1 MSEART
7 HQDSRN
13 GLEVAVIGMAG
24 VFPEAKNIY
33 EFWQNLRNGV
43 ESIVFLSAEEL
54 KETGIDPQWPDH
66 AHYVPSPGGVLEG
79 KAYFDAAFF
88 GFAPLEA
95 ETMDPQLR
103 LLHECAWT
111 ALEDA
116 GCNPEDFN
124 GSIGLYAG
132 ASANFGWEAL
142 TVLAGKKGRLG
153 EFAASQLVDRC
164 YLSTRISY
172 KLNLRGPALTVQ
184 TACSTSLLTIHLAC
198 RGLQSGDC
206 DIALAGGVS
215 LFTSSDRG
223 YLYQE
228 GLILSPD
235 GHCRA
240 FDARAGGTAAGEGAG
255 IVALKSLEEAIDG
268 GDHIYAVIKGSAA
281 NNDGFRK
288 VGFSGPSI
296 EGQAEVIAAAFH
308 MAEVEPDSIGYVETH
323 GTGTSLGDPVEAEAL
338 KLAFNTSRRGI
349 CALGSVKT
357 NIGHLDAAAGIAG
370 FIKAVLALHHRE
382 IPASLHF
389 QVPNPEIDF
398 ENSPFYVNT
407 RLKTWE
413 GDGYPLRAGVS
424 SFGIGGTNVHV
435 ILEAAPAVINRNEE
449 AVHRFR
455 PQLIPLSARTKPAL
469 ERMTANLA
477 DFFMKNPDIDP
488 ADAAYTL
495 QTGRQAF
502 AHRRMLV
509 CQDIEEAAA
518 VISSAAEDRLRSFTA
533 QAEDR
538 PVIFMFS
545 GQGSQ
550 YVNMGLGLY
559 ESEPLFRQELDR
571 CFDILKSLTGRDF
584 KEILYPPEI
593 TASSGSAP
601 AELNRTEMAQPL
613 LFAVEYATARLL
625 LHWGIEANAMI
636 GHSLGEYVA
645 AHLVGIFSL
654 EEALQLVSLRG
665 QLMQAMPGGAMLS
678 VSLGEKELRPLLDE
692 TLSLAAV
699 NSSTLC
705 TVSGETRAIAA
716 FEKRL
721 ANVDC
726 KTRRLVTSHAFH
738 SPMMEPILADFE
750 RAVKQIGPKRP
761 ELAYISNLTGKR
773 IGAEEVMDAGYWARH
788 LRHTVRFADGLG
800 ELLKEDGAVFLE
812 VGPGRALSTFV
823 RQHKDKRPGN
833 MVLDLLRHPQEDIS
847 DNRYWL
853 TQVGQLWLFG
863 KKIDWMALHAGDRR
877 RRLPMPTYP
886 FEEKRYW
893 IEGNLSLM
901 GKKVLTGTS
910 APVKKAAVS
919 EWFYIPSWK
928 RAHLLQRR
936 VSELAAGSG
945 WLVFSNG
952 SSLSLKLV
960 EELQKLKQAV
970 VVVNKGREF
979 LKLNEAEFVIE
990 PGNRDH
996 YDALI
1001 GAVGAAGLSLRH
1013 VVSLWNISQESDD
1026 RGLLQ
1031 RLDRT
1036 LAPGFY
1042 SLLYLAQAL
1051 GRQETVKEL
1060 RITAI
1065 THSLYRVTGDEVLN
1079 PEQALCLGPVEVIP
1093 LEYPAWNC
1101 RSIDVVAPPSGS
1113 LKESELVGQL
1123 MEELAAEPVEA
1134 VIALRSRLRWIRHFE
1149 KVKLPGTS
1157 DRIRGLKQGG
1167 VYWITGG
1174 LGGIG
1179 LVLAR
1184 YLAEKAGARLILSGR
1199 SPFPPR
1205 EQWLQWLDTHCE
1217 GDPTSQKIQQLRE
1230 IEKSGAE
1237 IRVFQADVSDTEQMR
1252 SVVARV
1258 KADFGRVNGIIHC
1271 AGIADYAGVI
1281 QRRERET
1288 SDRVLAPKVQ
1298 GTAVLAEV
1306 VKDEA
1311 PDFIV
1316 LCSSINSFLPTIG
1329 QAGYTSANSF
1339 LDAFSHF
1346 KAPGNGGTP
1355 VVLSINW
1362 DGWQEV
1368 GMAAAAA
1375 QNMAEPRQDLLKFSI
1390 HPSEGVEAFARIL
1403 DAPLAQVIVSTVDL
1417 AERREQ
1423 YDRLKTKRTEPGVP
1437 GDEQEKSLAVPIT
1450 DVEQTLAAIWQEL
1463 LGIKEVGIFDDF
1475 FELGGDSLKAVTVC
1489 GRIQKACQV
1498 TVPLAEFFN
1507 RPTIGRLGQFIRQ
1520 ELGKGLFDS
1529 ITPVEKREFYV
1540 LSPSQKRM
1548 YILWQMEGGN
1558 TGYNMPTAV
1567 ELEGPLDRHKLEQ
1580 AFGRLIGRHDSL
1592 RTFFFVVDGEP
1603 VQRTGER
1610 VGFQAEFYDCPNSE
1624 RTDAEAIIQDFIRPF
1639 DLAQP
1644 PLLRVGLIRPS
1655 ESGHR
1660 HILLVD
1666 MHHIVSDGTS
1676 QLILMQEFMQLY
1688 RGEELPPLA
1697 IQYKDFAQWQQRL
1710 FDTGPLKKR
1719 QDFWLRLFD
1728 DDIPVLHLPAD
1739 YPRPA
1744 VQSFAG
1750 SGLHF
1755 GLGPDT
1761 SRRLKQLAAA
1771 EGVTFYMLL
1780 LAVFNLFLSK
1790 LCGQE
1795 DIVVGTPIAGRH
1807 HPDVETVIGMFVNT
1821 LSMRNY
1827 PRGDTTFKE
1836 FLGDVKHRTLQV
1848 FENQDYPFE
1857 DLVDRVVKERDMS
1870 RNPLFDAALVFQN
1883 MFEGAGDIPEQESVD
1898 LKLRPFGFENQT
1910 AKFDLTL
1917 TAGDMDDRLGF
1928 TLEYCTS
1935 LFKRK
1940 SADRFVHYFKNS
1952 IAAVLDNPDNR
1963 LAELEILGEEEKQ
1976 WILHD
1981 LNDTAAAYPEGV
1993 FVHQLFESQVEKNP
2007 DRIAVAAGNGESCLT
2022 YRRLNGAADQLAVI
2036 LKNRGAGE
2044 NRIIGLLIASSPA
2057 MIFAVL
2063 AVLKTGSAYLPIDP
2077 DYPAERIRYLLHD
2090 SRAHTVLTDQ
2100 QNRLPE
2106 SVDGYSHLVIEE
2118 SPEPAGMIREE
2129 KCITDG
2135 GSGPSNLAYVIYTS
2149 GTTGKPRGVL
2159 IEHRNVVRLLFNDRF
2174 QFDFDERDVWTLFH
2188 SYCFDFSVWEMYGAL
2203 LYGGK
2208 LVVISREL
2216 ARDTAE
2222 FLQLLKAQAVS
2233 VLNQTPSAF
2242 TNLMAVESAAKER
2255 DLYLRYVI
2263 FGGEALSPER
2273 LKSWKERYPE
2283 TRLINMYGITETTVH
2298 VTFKELEAKDMETA
2312 ASHIG
2317 TPIPTLTVYA
2327 LDAYGKPV
2335 PRGTAGELFIGG
2347 AGLGRGYLNQPEL
2360 TSEKFI
2366 DNPYRQGDRLYRSGD
2381 LVQLLP
2387 EGEMAYLGR
2396 IDQQVKIRGFRVEL
2410 AEIES
2415 RLLDHPGI
2423 GEAVVIAHTD
2433 DRGDKT
2439 LCAYIAPLPT
2449 NRTSR
2454 TNETSPPEL
2463 REYLS
2468 RTLPD
2473 YMIPSFYI
2481 QVERIPLTPNGKVD
2495 RRALPAPQIYVGD
2508 SSYSPPTNEVEER
2521 LASIWSE
2528 VLGIDREN
2536 IGIDGNFFSLG
2547 GHSLR
2552 AAMMLPKIQSAFGV
2566 TLPLAEIFRT
2576 PTIRQIAHF
2585 ISQHRPSAV
2594 LEVEY
2599 TEEKEVYELS
2609 FHQRRVLILSQ
2620 MDPRSPAYHMPLSI
2634 ELNHPLQPDHVR
2646 AAIAE
2651 LVDRHES
2658 LRTGFKTV
2666 DHQPVQYIA
2675 PGGELPYRFID
2686 LSSLTGRAR
2695 RERRDDIYV
2704 REATAPFDLSAAP
2717 LFRAAL
2723 VRLQED
2729 RHELFFNIHHIVS
2742 DGWSLEVLRRE
2753 FRQLYE
2759 GRRGGKEVTL
2769 PVIACRY
2776 RDFAAW
2782 QHRRFNTA
2790 AAAIE
2795 EAHAFWVRKLKGGI
2809 PLLQLPVDF
2818 PGKTDERQGA
2828 GHQCTIDVDL
2838 GSRLRELAAREQ
2850 TTLFTVMFS
2859 AFLLLLS
2866 RYAAH
2871 QEVMCG
2877 IIDAGREQPIF
2888 HGVVGFFVNAVL
2900 FRSRLDGEERSAD
2913 LIRRIHREIQEVF
2926 EHKSYPLEPVFQELN
2941 LRYPELPVSFNMVNI
2956 QEEAAGSGLET
2967 FAAGPVSDV
2976 QDVKFDIEPYI
2987 REHKNGITVYWTY
3000 RQGRF
3005 AAETIEYMA
3014 AEYLRLLKFFA
3025 DNAAGS
3031 LKDYRRTGKRRHFE
3045 RADDRPKV

>member
-43 ESIVFLSAEEL
+43 ESIAFLSAEEL

-66 AHYVPSPGGVLEG
+66 AHYVPSLGGVLEG

-88 GFAPLEA
+88 GFANLEA

-103 LLHECAWT
+103 ILHECVWT

-124 GSIGLYAG
+124 GSIGLYTG
-132 ASANFGWEAL
+132 ASANFSWEAL
-142 TVLAGKKGRLG
+142 TVLSGKKERLG

-184 TACSTSLLTIHLAC
+184 AACSTSLLTIHLAC

-215 LFTSSDRG
+215 LFTSSGRG

-240 FDARAGGTAAGEGAG
+240 FDAGAGGTAAGEGAG
-255 IVALKSLEEAIDG
+255 IVALKSLEEAIEE

-296 EGQAEVIAAAFH
+296 EGQAEVIAAVFH

-323 GTGTSLGDPVEAEAL
+323 GTGTILGDPVEVEAL
-338 KLAFNTSRRGI
+338 KLAFNTSRRGV

-389 QVPNPEIDF
+389 QVPNPKIDF

-424 SFGIGGTNVHV
+424 SFGIGGTNVHL
-435 ILEAAPAVINRNEE
+435 ILEEAAAVINRNEE
-449 AVHRFR
+449 AVHRLR

-477 DFFMKNPDIDP
+477 DFFIKNPHIDP

-518 VISSAAEDRLRSFTA
+518 IISSAADDRLRSFTA

-559 ESEPLFRQELDR
+559 ESEPLFRQELGR
-571 CFDILKSLTGRDF
+571 CFDILKPLTGRDF

-593 TASSGSAP
+593 AASSSSAP

-625 LHWGIEANAMI
+625 LHWGIEANGMI

-654 EEALQLVSLRG
+654 EEALQLVSRRG

-678 VSLGEKELRPLLDE
+678 VSLGEKELRPLLDD

-773 IGAEEVMDAGYWARH
+773 IGADEVMDPGYWARH
-788 LRHTVRFADGLG
+788 LRHTVRFADGLS
-800 ELLKEDGAVFLE
+800 ELLKEDGAIFLE
-812 VGPGRALSTFV
+812 VGPGKALSTFV
-823 RQHKDKRPGN
+823 RQHQDKRPEN
-833 MVLDLLRHPQEDIS
+833 KVLNLLRHPQEDIS

-877 RRLPMPTYP
+877 RRLSMPTYP

-893 IEGNLSLM
+893 IEGDLSEM
-901 GKKVLTGTS
+901 GKKALTGTF
-910 APVKKAAVS
+910 APVKKATVS

-960 EELQKLKQAV
+960 AELRRLKQRV
-970 VVVNKGREF
+970 VVVNQGREF

-990 PGNRDH
+990 PDNRDH

-1001 GAVGAAGLSLRH
+1001 AALGAAGLSLWQ
-1013 VVSLWNISQESDD
+1013 VVSLWNIPEESDD
-1026 RGLLQ
+1026 RNILQ
-1031 RLDRT
+1031 RLDQS

-1051 GRQETVKEL
+1051 GRQETGQEL

-1093 LEYPAWNC
+1093 LEYPSWNC
-1101 RSIDVVAPPSGS
+1101 RNIDVVAPPSGS
-1113 LKESELVGQL
+1113 PKEKELIGQL
-1123 MEELAAEPVEA
+1123 MEELAAQPVEA
-1134 VIALRSRLRWIRHFE
+1134 VIALRSGLRWIRHFE
-1149 KVKLPGTS
+1149 KAKLPGTS
-1157 DRIRGLKQGG
+1157 DRIRGLRQEG

-1205 EQWLQWLDTHCE
+1205 EQWSQWLDTHAQ
-1217 GDPTSQKIQQLRE
+1217 GDPTSRKIQQLRE
-1230 IEKSGAE
+1230 IEKLGAE

-1252 SVVARV
+1252 RMVARI
-1258 KADFGRVNGIIHC
+1258 KADFGRVNGIIHS

-1281 QRRERET
+1281 QRRNREMT
-1288 SDRVLAPKVQ
+1288 DRVLTPKVQ

-1306 VKDEA
+1306 VQDEA

-1368 GMAAAAA
+1368 GMAATAA
-1375 QNMAEPRQDLLKFSI
+1375 QDMAEPRQDLLKFSI

-1403 DAPLAQVIVSTVDL
+1403 DAPLAQVMVSTVDL
-1417 AERREQ
+1417 DERREQ
-1423 YDRLKTKRTEPGVP
+1423 YDRLKTRRTEPEVP
-1437 GDEQEKSLAVPIT
+1437 EDEKAESPAAPTT

-1463 LGIKEVGIFDDF
+1463 LGIKEVGIFDNF

-1507 RPTIGRLGQFIRQ
+1507 RPTIGRLGQFVRQ

-1558 TGYNMPTAV
+1558 IGYNMPTAV
-1567 ELEGPLDRHKLEQ
+1567 ELEGPLDRHRLEQ

-1592 RTFFFVVDGEP
+1592 RTFFLVVDGEP
-1603 VQRTGER
+1603 VQRIGER
-1610 VGFQAEFYDCPNSE
+1610 TAFKPEFYDCPGLG
-1624 RTDAEAIIQDFIRPF
+1624 RTEAGAIIQDFIRPF

-1655 ESGHR
+1655 ESDHR

-1676 QLILMQEFMQLY
+1676 QLILMEEFMQLY
-1688 RGEELPPLA
+1688 RGEELPPLM
-1697 IQYKDFAQWQQRL
+1697 IQYKDFAHWQQCL
-1710 FDTGPLKKR
+1710 FDTGPMKKQ

-1728 DDIPVLHLPAD
+1728 DDIPVLNLPAD

-1761 SRRLKQLAAA
+1761 THRLKQLAAA

-1780 LAVFNLFLSK
+1780 LAVFNIFLSK

-1795 DIVVGTPIAGRH
+1795 DMVVGTPIAGRH

-1821 LSMRNY
+1821 LSMRHY

-1836 FLGDVKHRTLQV
+1836 FLGDVKNRTLQV

-1883 MFEGAGDIPEQESVD
+1883 MFEGAGTIPEQESVD
-1898 LKLRPFGFENQT
+1898 LKLRPFGFENRT

-1917 TAGDMDDRLGF
+1917 TAGEMADRLGF

-1952 IAAVLDNPDNR
+1952 IAAVLDNPASR
-1963 LAELEILGEEEKQ
+1963 LAEMEILAEEEKQ

-1981 LNDTAAAYPEGV
+1981 LNDTAAAYPEDV
-1993 FVHQLFESQVEKNP
+1993 LIHQLFGRQVEKNP
-2007 DRIAVAAGNGESCLT
+2007 DRIAVAAGKGELCLT
-2022 YRRLNGAADQLAVI
+2022 FRRLNGAADQLAAI
-2036 LKNRGAGE
+2036 LKSRGAGE
-2044 NRIIGLLIASSPA
+2044 SRIIGLLIAPSPE

-2063 AVLKTGSAYLPIDP
+2063 AVLKTGSAYVPIDP
-2077 DYPAERIRYLLHD
+2077 DYPAERLRYMLHD

-2100 QNRLPE
+2100 KNRLSE
-2106 SVDGYSHLVIEE
+2106 TVGGYSHLVVEE
-2118 SPEPAGMIREE
+2118 SPEPADAIREE
-2129 KCITDG
+2129 RCTTDG
-2135 GSGPSNLAYVIYTS
+2135 DWGPSNLAYVIYTS
-2149 GTTGKPRGVL
+2149 GTTGKPKGVL
-2159 IEHRNVVRLLFNDRF
+2159 IEHRHVVRLLFNDRF

-2216 ARDTAE
+2216 ARDTAA
-2222 FLQLLKAQAVS
+2222 FLQLLKTQTVT

-2255 DLYLRYVI
+2255 GLYLRYVI
-2263 FGGEALSPER
+2263 FGGEALNPER
-2273 LKSWKERYPE
+2273 LKGFKERYPE
-2283 TRLINMYGITETTVH
+2283 IRLINMYGITETTVH
-2298 VTFKELEAKDMETA
+2298 VTFKELEVRDMETTV
-2312 ASHIG
+2312 STIG

-2327 LDAYGKPV
+2327 LDAYFKPV
-2335 PRGTAGELFIGG
+2335 PPGTAGELFVGG
-2347 AGLGRGYLNQPEL
+2347 AGVGRGYLNRPEL

-2366 DNPYRQGDRLYRSGD
+2366 DNPYRWGARLYRSGD

-2396 IDQQVKIRGFRVEL
+2396 IDHQVKIRGFRIEL
-2410 AEIES
+2410 AEIENQ
-2415 RLLDHPGI
+2415 LLAYPGI
-2423 GEAVVIAHTD
+2423 GEAVVIAHPD
-2433 DRGDKT
+2433 DKGDKT

-2449 NRTSR
+2449 NRT
-2454 TNETSPPEL
+2454 NQTSPPEL

-2495 RRALPAPQIYVGD
+2495 RRALPDPQIYVGD

-2521 LASIWSE
+2521 LASIWSD

-2566 TLPLAEIFRT
+2566 ALPLAEVFRT

-2594 LEVEY
+2594 LEVEC
-2599 TEEKEVYELS
+2599 TEEREVYELS

-2666 DHQPVQYIA
+2666 EHQPVQYIA
-2675 PGGELPYRFID
+2675 SRVELPYRFID
-2686 LSSLTGRAR
+2686 LSSLAGRAR
-2695 RERRDDIYV
+2695 QERRDDIYV

-2723 VRLQED
+2723 VRLRED

-2759 GRRGGKEVTL
+2759 GRRRGKGVTL
-2769 PVIACRY
+2769 PAFACRY

-2782 QHRRFNTA
+2782 QHRRFNRA
-2790 AAAIE
+2790 AAARE

-2818 PGKTDERQGA
+2818 PDKADERQGA
-2828 GHQCTIDVDL
+2828 GHQCLIDVDL

-2913 LIRRIHREIQEVF
+2913 LIRRIHREIQQVF